1 MDDETRKLAAL
12 AHRIWA
18 RWMRAMFAHGEH
30 HDNGTWTMDQ
40 NAYSRWTRQMNAT
53 FDELHEGERV
63 SDIEVA
69 HEWLEATGV
78 DALRAENARLR
89 EALAALVA
97 ACHDQCS
104 MCGPELVDALAAAD
118 AALADAEGTTRR
130 STTPP

>member
-97 ACHDQCS
+97 
-104 MCGPELVDALAAAD
+104 
-118 AALADAEGTTRR
+118 DAEGTTRR

>member
-40 NAYSRWTRQMNAT
+40 HAYRRWTRQMNAT
-53 FDELHEGERV
+53 YDELHEGERV

-97 ACHDQCS
+97 VCRDQRS

>member
-40 NAYSRWTRQMNAT
+40 HAYRRWTRQMNAT
-53 FDELHEGERV
+53 YDELHEGERV

-97 ACHDQCS
+97 VCRDQRS
-104 MCGPELVDALAAAD
+104 MCGPEWVDALAAAD
-118 AALADAEGTTRR
+118 AALADAEA
-130 STTPP
+130 

>member
-40 NAYSRWTRQMNAT
+40 HAYRRWTRQMNAT
-53 FDELHEGERV
+53 YDELHEGERV

-78 DALRAENARLR
+78 DALRAENARQR
-89 EALAALVA
+89 EALEEIARLYRVN
-97 ACHDQCS
+97 
-104 MCGPELVDALAAAD
+104 
-118 AALADAEGTTRR
+118 
-130 STTPP
+130 